1 MKLWGKVM
9 SGFLLV
15 MAAMF
20 VVVTF
25 IVPPETRLIM
35 ATTAVLLLAAGLF
48 GVPALVR
55 FFISFTVDEEL
66 LANGAVASATIT
78 AVKPTRWRYNRYYPI
93 VNFCLNVELDGAAY
107 PVEIRQAIDPELL
120 AKLAP
125 GGNVRVRIDRLDR
138 SRVAIDTREP
148 IRGI

>member
-9 SGFLLV
+9 RGFLLV

-35 ATTAVLLLAAGLF
+35 AVTAILLFAAGLW
-48 GVPALVR
+48 GVPALVK
-55 FFISFTVDEEL
+55 FFMSLTGDEEL
-66 LANGAVASATIT
+66 LANGIVASAAIT
-78 AVKPTRWRYNRYYPI
+78 TASPTGWRYNRYYPI
-93 VNFCLNVELDGAAY
+93 VKFRLNVEPDGAAY
-107 PVEIRQAIDPELL
+107 SVDIKQAVDPELL

-125 GGNVRVRIDRLDR
+125 GAVVGVRVDRADPN
-138 SRVAIDTREP
+138 RVLIDTREP

>member
-1 MKLWGKVM
+1 MKLWGKVV

-25 IVPPETRLIM
+25 IAPPETRLIM
-35 ATTAVLLLAAGLF
+35 ATTAILLLAAGLF
-48 GVPALVR
+48 GVPALVK
-55 FFISFTVDEEL
+55 FFISSTVDEEL

-93 VNFCLNVELDGAAY
+93 VDFSLNVELDGAAY
-107 PVEIRQAIDPELL
+107 PVVIRQAIDPELF

-125 GGNVRVRIDRLDR
+125 SAIVSVRVDR
-138 SRVAIDTREP
+138 SDRSKVAIDTREP
-148 IRGI
+148 IRGV